1 MQQQSGFTS
10 ADVLDDGRIWRYR
23 LAATRV
29 GIGIVADHRRLCCQ
43 GERVNFIALGE
54 QQARQ
59 LGLAYRL
66 WRNLLILAIGWLVGI
81 SVALA
86 GVIGFIGFVIPHL
99 LRLSGLTDQRRLLLG
114 CALAGS
120 TVLLLA
126 DVVARMVLS
135 SAEIPIGVVTATLGA
150 PVFIGLLMRRQ
161 TT

>member
-1 MQQQSGFTS
+1 M
-10 ADVLDDGRIWRYR
+10 
-23 LAATRV
+23 
-29 GIGIVADHRRLCCQ
+29 
-43 GERVNFIALGE
+43 
-54 QQARQ
+54 
-59 LGLAYRL
+59 
-66 WRNLLILAIGWLVGI
+66 GI

-114 CALAGS
+114 CALAGG